1 MLQCDKTPIC
11 LLYSVPYMKLQCT
24 LKNDLC
30 YEKFC
35 SGSRECMEKVDMLE
49 MRQPSGSQVI

>member
-1 MLQCDKTPIC
+1 MLQCAKIPH
-11 LLYSVPYMKLQCT
+11 LHSVLSFTVT
-24 LKNDLC
+24 LKNDVC

-49 MRQPSGSQVI
+49 MRQHSGSQVI